1 MRLKIKFMNL
11 KNPVIPEN
19 LLISLSVLPDS
30 KQKII
35 LQLYQMSLQIFSRYS
50 YGLLQFIRLIYY

>member
-1 MRLKIKFMNL
+1 MNL

-30 KQKII
+30 NQKII
-35 LQLYQMSLQIFSRYS
+35 LQLYQMSLQIFSIYS